1 MIPPS
6 ASTPVAGVDD
16 AAPWRPLVNH
26 AAIVLAFFTILFA
39 WLYGRPFLEHRLV
52 AESDIYEQFLPMFLS
67 PITIWS
73 SYEYSGTP
81 AFADPQDSPFYPLHF
96 FFARVVGSWN
106 AFVISAFVLAAC
118 FTYAYVYSLTR
129 SRRAALFAGLAFGL
143 SEAVMERVGHLPT
156 LHATAWLPLILLCI
170 DRLRGGNPRAWVALG
185 AIAAAMAT
193 LGGHPQLVLYEVY
206 LCGLYAFAG
215 GLFERAQP
223 RYYLRLAAMV
233 TLGVL
238 LAAVKVLPILETSGL
253 TARQTLSF
261 DAFVSHA
268 NTPEQM
274 LSALFP
280 AIIHDGREAP
290 TFVGLSTLV
299 FATAAGAR
307 LLRDWRVAF
316 WACIAV
322 ATFLLGTGA
331 STPMAQMAYQ
341 LPLYDKF
348 RVEAR
353 HLILGAFALTALAGF
368 GLAAVQRQDVPRR
381 AVYLASALLLSSMAG
396 GLAVLAAFPQAFE
409 LDHRRHL
416 PWTLPIWSGA
426 IWISVVLG
434 LCAAVAC
441 AGVARHPRSRRWTLA
456 LALALAIDLVLALP
470 YNITVSGLE
479 VPSIPAAAGGPSV
492 HAERLAAGL
501 APAHQRLLSPAG
513 TNVDAVVPAVFART
527 WQIPIA
533 GGYGAMLLAR
543 YNSLAM
549 IGTNGSIDPLALTD
563 GNTALDLLAVK
574 YVAVRAAD
582 LVPSQTTV
590 RGDIEWASSAM
601 ELPIGVPRCGQNDG
615 GTASYAIPPSVPIVG
630 IAIVARM
637 RCAEDVVHGTE
648 VARLRVSGPGGFVFE
663 RPLLAGI
670 DVAEAGLA
678 NPSLQRRARHAP
690 ARVFDAT
697 SSQWSY
703 LVRLDLPASVQ
714 GMTLRVDS
722 APTSGWLE
730 IERLSIVA
738 SDGRSLPLTTP
749 GILFNVDRWRE
760 IERFATSRVT
770 DRGSDEAADGEE
782 EYVVFENR
790 RALPRAWIADEVIA
804 LNDREMLTA
813 IHYSRLPDG
822 RRFDPGR
829 MALVESP
836 QEPQRHS
843 TGPSTALIRSLR
855 DGAFTIDVTSA
866 GGGFLV
872 LSESFYPGWRAHI
885 DDRVLPVHRTNVSLQ
900 GVFVPPG
907 HHVVVFELVSNTLR
921 PGAVVTVLAAVALVV
936 LVGGP
941 VWRSQRR
948 SRTTETQRHRGLLS
962 NS

>member
-1 MIPPS
+1 M
-6 ASTPVAGVDD
+6 
-16 AAPWRPLVNH
+16 PWRSLLTH
-26 AAIVLAFFTILFA
+26 AAVVLAFFTALFG
-39 WLYGRPFLEHRLV
+39 WLYAGPFLDHRLV

-106 AFVISAFVLAAC
+106 AFVICAFVLAAC

-170 DRLRGGNPRAWVALG
+170 DRVRGGNPQAWIALG

-193 LGGHPQLVLYEVY
+193 LGGHPQMVLYEFY

-215 GLFERAQP
+215 GVFERAQP
-223 RYYLRLAAMV
+223 RYYLRLVAML

-238 LAAVKVLPILETSGL
+238 LAAIKVLPILETSDL
-253 TARQTLSF
+253 TARQALPF
-261 DAFVSHA
+261 AAFVSHA

-280 AIIHDGREAP
+280 AIVHEGREAP
-290 TFVGLSTLV
+290 TYVGLSTLV
-299 FATAAGAR
+299 FATAAAAR

-322 ATFLLGTGA
+322 VAFLIGTGA
-331 STPMAQMAYQ
+331 STPVAEMAYQ
-341 LPLYDKF
+341 LPLYYKF
-348 RVEAR
+348 RVGAR
-353 HLILGAFALTALAGF
+353 HLILGTFALTALAGF
-368 GLAAVQRQDVPRR
+368 GLAAVQRRDISRR
-381 AVYLASALLLSSMAG
+381 AVYVASAALLSCVAG

-409 LDHRRHL
+409 LDNQRQL

-426 IWISVVLG
+426 VWISVALG
-434 LCAAVAC
+434 LVAAVAC
-441 AGVARHPRSRRWTLA
+441 AGVARHPGSRRWTLVLT
-456 LALALAIDLVLALP
+456 LALALDLVVALP
-470 YNITVSGLE
+470 YNISFSGLE
-479 VPSIPAAAGGPSV
+479 VPSIPVVAGRPSV

-549 IGTNGSIDPLALTD
+549 MGTNGSIDPLALTD
-563 GNTALDLLAVK
+563 DNTALDLLAVK
-574 YVAVRAAD
+574 YVAVRTAD
-582 LVPSQTTV
+582 LVPAVTSV
-590 RGDIEWASSAM
+590 HGNIEWASSPM
-601 ELPIGVPRCGQNDG
+601 ELPIGVPRCGKNDG
-615 GTASYAIPPSVPIVG
+615 GTASYAIPPGVTVAS

-637 RCAEDVVHGTE
+637 RCGEDVVQGTE
-648 VARLRVSGPGGFVFE
+648 VARLKVTGPAGFEFE

-670 DVAEAGLA
+670 DVAETGLA
-678 NPSLQRRARHAP
+678 SSDLERRARHRP

-703 LVRLDLPASVQ
+703 LVRLDLPAPVQ
-714 GMTLRVDS
+714 AMTLRVDS

-730 IERLSIVA
+730 IERLSILA
-738 SDGRSLPLTTP
+738 SDGRSVPQTTP

-760 IERFATSRVT
+760 TDRFATSRVT
-770 DRGSDEAADGEE
+770 DRGADETGDEEE

-804 LNDREMLTA
+804 LGDREMLTA

-822 RRFDPGR
+822 RRFDPAR

-836 QEPQRHS
+836 QQPQRYS
-843 TGPSTALIRSLR
+843 AGASTASVRSVR
-855 DGAFTIDVTSA
+855 DGAISIDVTSV

-872 LSESFYPGWRAHI
+872 LSESFYPGWRARI
-885 DDRVLPVHRTNVSLQ
+885 GDRILPVQRTNVSLQ
-900 GVFVPPG
+900 GVVIPPG
-907 HHVVVFELVSNTLR
+907 QHVVVFELASNTFRL
-921 PGAVVTVLAAVALVV
+921 GAAITVLTAVALAV
-936 LVGGP
+936 LVGTS
-941 VWRSQRR
+941 W
-948 SRTTETQRHRGLLS
+948 SRTRRRRTLR
-962 NS
+962 